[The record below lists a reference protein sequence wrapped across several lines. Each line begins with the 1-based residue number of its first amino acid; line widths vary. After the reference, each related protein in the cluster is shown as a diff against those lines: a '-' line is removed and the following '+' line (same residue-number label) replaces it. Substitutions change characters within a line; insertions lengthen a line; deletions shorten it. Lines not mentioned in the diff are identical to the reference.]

1 MAKLNIQD
9 ATGARAEVDVN
20 LDLFRAA
27 ADGGHAHG
35 LRKLDATIPTKV
47 DDLTPSQQVYAQLGL
62 HRKDIT
68 LKAAM
73 GMEAYQGAS
82 TQDNSITGRL
92 VTQAFLMDA
101 IESSLRSSDY
111 GITGIFNSK
120 AAVVDSI
127 QGTRFDRP
135 LINYTRPAAGR
146 SKSIAQ
152 LSEPTSMVLLT
163 ASDKSFKIA
172 GSSIGIEYSDQVAQS
187 VTMPIVTLSM
197 QRQAEEEALERIE
210 AQMLAFLNGDTDLD
224 MVALASVSGA
234 VKNAKT
240 DYDSALTAGNLSQ
253 KAWVGWLFN
262 DSRKRKIDT
271 VVTDLAGALAI
282 ENRSGR
288 PTVQGDNATS
298 KRIDTLDTVINPTW
312 PDRVDVIITQDKNW
326 PVNTIMGFDSAY
338 GYHVVNSTS
347 MNYSAVEE
355 FAIRRSTKLR
365 IDFGSIA
372 YRLYDSAFSV
382 LTLTP

>member
-9 ATGARAEVDVN
+9 ATGARAEVDIN

-27 ADGGHAHG
+27 SEAGAAHG
-35 LRKLDATIPTKV
+35 LRQLDATIATNP
-47 DDLTPSQQVYAQLGL
+47 DDLKPSEQVYAQLGL

-73 GMEAYQGAS
+73 GMDAYQGAS

-101 IESSLRSSDY
+101 IESSLSSSDY
-111 GITGIFNSK
+111 GIMGVFNSK
-120 AAVVDSI
+120 AAATDSI
-127 QGTRFDRP
+127 NGTKFERP
-135 LINYTRPAAGR
+135 ILNYSRPAAGR

-152 LSEPTSMVLLT
+152 LSEPTSMLLLT

-172 GSSIGIEYSDQVAQS
+172 GSSIGIEYSDQIAQ
-187 VTMPIVTLSM
+187 TITLPIVTLSM
-197 QRQAEEEALERIE
+197 QRQAEEEALERVE
-210 AQMLAFLNGDTDLD
+210 DQMLAFLNGDTDLD
-224 MVALASVSGA
+224 MVALASVTGA

-240 DYDSALTAGNLSQ
+240 DYDSTLTAGKLSQ
-253 KAWVGWLFN
+253 VAWVGWLFN
-262 DSRKRKIDT
+262 GSRKRRIDT
-271 VVTDLAGALAI
+271 VITDLAGALAI

-288 PTVQGDNATS
+288 PTTGSDNATS
-298 KRIDTLDTVINPTW
+298 KRIDTLESVVNPTW
-312 PDRVDVIITQDKNW
+312 PDRVDVIISQDPNW
-326 PVNTIMGFDSAY
+326 PVNTVMGFSSMY

>member
-27 ADGGHAHG
+27 ADAGAAHG
-35 LRKLDATIPTKV
+35 LRHLDATIPTKT

-326 PVNTIMGFDSAY
+326 PVNTIMGFSSAY

-372 YRLYDSAFSV
+372 YRLYDEAFSV
-382 LTLTP
+382 LTLTV

>member
-9 ATGARAEVDVN
+9 ATGARAEVDIN

-27 ADGGHAHG
+27 SEAGAAHG
-35 LRKLDATIPTKV
+35 LRHLDATIATNP
-47 DDLTPSQQVYAQLGL
+47 DDLKPSEQVYAQMGL

-73 GMEAYQGAS
+73 GMDAYQGAS

-152 LSEPTSMVLLT
+152 LSEPTSMILLT

-197 QRQAEEEALERIE
+197 QRQAEEEALERVE
-210 AQMLAFLNGDTDLD
+210 DQLLAFLNGDTDLD

-262 DSRKRKIDT
+262 GSRYRRIDT

-312 PDRVDVIITQDKNW
+312 PDRVEVVISQDPSW
-326 PVNTIMGFDSAY
+326 PANTIMGFDSRY
-338 GYHVVNSTS
+338 GYHIVNSTS
-347 MNYSAVEE
+347 LSYSAMEE
-355 FAIRRSTKLR
+355 FAIRRSTR
-365 IDFGSIA
+365 MRFDTGSIA

-382 LTLTP
+382 LTLS